1 MKRLCSQI
9 VNYAEDEVLVEG
21 DDDLSDAYNPE
32 EDDSGEETD
41 DDDIVLLRHRLSP
54 DCKHR

>member
-32 EDDSGEETD
+32 DDDSGEETD
-41 DDDIVLLRHRLSP
+41 DAVIAGGNFRLNP
-54 DCKHR
+54 